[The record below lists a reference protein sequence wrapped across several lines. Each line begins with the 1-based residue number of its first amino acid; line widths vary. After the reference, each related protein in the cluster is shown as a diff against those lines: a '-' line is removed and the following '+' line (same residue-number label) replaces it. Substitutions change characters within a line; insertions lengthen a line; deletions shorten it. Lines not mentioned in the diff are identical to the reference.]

1 MHSSRRKTQR
11 DGTVTQKRRH
21 RPLRLA
27 SQRARGHLRAV
38 LPRLRSPPSPS
49 LRVPGSAEPRP
60 GGSGHIHAA
69 PVSPLRRRRAPAA
82 TEHGAGGSRRV
93 FPESQSRRG
102 WKGPQEI
109 IESSLPANQI
119 PYNSSHRL
127 TSINSRRGTENMVED
142 VYQLILVTKTPH
154 FVEIVE
160 LRQVISV
167 TFLKK

>member
-1 MHSSRRKTQR
+1 MGWDMGWDEGTGLCLRGGECIAAGSRG
-11 DGTVTQKRRH
+11 D
-21 RPLRLA
+21 P
-27 SQRARGHLRAV
+27 
-38 LPRLRSPPSPS
+38 
-49 LRVPGSAEPRP
+49 
-60 GGSGHIHAA
+60 
-69 PVSPLRRRRAPAA
+69 RRAGAGAA
-82 TEHGAGGSRRV
+82 AGRVGEGGDGKGGRRGLEPEGALAWGGSRRPGRAPQGLGGWRETSPS
-93 FPESQSRRG
+93 FSSFSESQSRRG

-154 FVEIVE
+154 FVEIGE